1 MTDEPQTILVVDD
14 TPANI
19 DVLSGILRGSYR
31 VQAALNGPKALE
43 IARGARRPALILL
56 DVMMPGMDG
65 HEVLIRLKADPLTA
79 SIPVIFVTALADA
92 IDEQKGLEL
101 GAVDYL
107 TKPIT
112 SQAIVMARIR
122 THLALHQQ
130 NRELIRRVDE
140 QTAEL
145 IDTRHEIIRR
155 LGRAAEFRDN
165 ETGLH
170 VVRMS
175 NYAHIVAIG
184 HGVEEDW
191 ANRLMQA
198 APMHDVGKIGIP
210 DGILLKQGKLDPV
223 EWQVM
228 RRHPEIGAM
237 IIGEQPTFPLMHM
250 AREIA
255 LYHHEKFDGSGY
267 PRGLR
272 SHEIPLEARISTL
285 VDVFDALT
293 TARPYKDA
301 WSIEDTLAF
310 VRANIGKHFDPV
322 LVDVFLRDFD
332 KIMAVRETYREDEA
346 QPLHP
351 ELTALAGPL
360 VAV

>member
-1 MTDEPQTILVVDD
+1 MTSEPQTVLVVDD

-19 DVLSGILRGSYR
+19 DVLTGILRGSYR
-31 VQAALNGPKALE
+31 VQAALDGAKALQL
-43 IARGARRPALILL
+43 ARGPRRPDLILL
-56 DVMMPGMDG
+56 DVMMPEMDG
-65 HEVLIRLKADPLTA
+65 YQVLSHLKADPVTA
-79 SIPVIFVTALADA
+79 AIPVIFVTALTEAT
-92 IDEQKGLEL
+92 DEQKGLEL

-112 SQAIVMARIR
+112 SAAIVLARIR

-130 NRELIRRVDE
+130 NRELSRRVDE

-145 IDTRHEIIRR
+145 IETRHEIIRR

-175 NYAHIVAIG
+175 HYARIVALG
-184 HGVEEDW
+184 LGVEEDW
-191 ANRLMQA
+191 ANCLLQA

-223 EWQVM
+223 EWQIM

-237 IIGEQPTFPLMHM
+237 IIGEHSCGLMHM

-255 LYHHEKFDGSGY
+255 LCHHEKFDGTGY
-267 PRGLR
+267 PRGLAGAA
-272 SHEIPLEARISTL
+272 IPLEARIATL

-293 TARPYKDA
+293 TARPYKEP
-301 WSIEDTLAF
+301 WSIEDTLGF
-310 VRANIGKHFDPV
+310 LRAHSGQHFDPA
-322 LVDVFLRDFD
+322 LVAVFLRDFD
-332 KIMAVRETYREDEA
+332 KIMAVRETYREEELSLL
-346 QPLHP
+346 PP
-351 ELTALAGPL
+351 ELMVPEPTPIIA
-360 VAV
+360 

>member
-1 MTDEPQTILVVDD
+1 MSNEPQTILVVDD

-43 IARGARRPALILL
+43 VARGPRRPDLILL
-56 DVMMPGMDG
+56 DVMMPDMSGY
-65 HEVLIRLKADPLTA
+65 EVLASLKADPLT
-79 SIPVIFVTALADA
+79 SNIPVIFVTALSDA
-92 IDEQKGLEL
+92 TDEQKGLEL

-130 NRELIRRVDE
+130 NRELTRRVDE
-140 QTAEL
+140 QTVEL
-145 IDTRHEIIRR
+145 IETRHEIIRR

-175 NYAHIVAIG
+175 HYARIVAIG
-184 HGVEEDW
+184 HGIEEDW
-191 ANRLMQA
+191 ANRLLHA

-228 RRHPEIGAM
+228 KRHPEIGAM
-237 IIGEQPTFPLMHM
+237 IIGESATPLMQM

-255 LYHHEKFDGSGY
+255 LCHHEKFDGTGY
-267 PRGLR
+267 PRGLAGTD
-272 SHEIPLEARISTL
+272 IPLEARISTL

-293 TARPYKDA
+293 TVRPYKDA

-310 VRANIGKHFDPV
+310 LRGNSGKHFDPV
-322 LVDVFLRDFD
+322 LVEVFLRDFD
-332 KIMAVRETYREDEA
+332 KIMAVREKYREDETV
-346 QPLHP
+346 PSHL
-351 ELTALAGPL
+351 ELVVAG
-360 VAV
+360 